1 MDIREMLRRLR
12 QGQSNRAIA
21 KDLGIDRKTVSRYR
35 DWAIEQGLLA
45 GQLPPLSDL
54 HQLLRETLNS
64 PPPPQNTSTVEPYRE
79 TVIKMRKQGV
89 EIAAVHERLK
99 ERGYTGSYA
108 SVYRFVSHL
117 EPPTPDV
124 TVRVETRPGEEAQVD
139 FGYAGKMID
148 PETGK
153 LRRTWVFVMTLSW
166 SRHQYVE
173 FVFDQKSATWLRLHR
188 NAFAFFQGVP
198 ERIVPDNLKTAI
210 VRGCWGDEPQAQ
222 QSYRECA
229 EHYDFLIAPCR
240 PRTPEHKGKVERG
253 VRYAKRN
260 FLGGREATTIVQAN
274 RDVRRWVNT
283 TAGRRIHGTT
293 KEKPLERFKT
303 ERTALKPLPNSPY
316 DMAVWKQVK
325 LHRDCHLIFDQ
336 VYYSAPFRLVGQQLW
351 VRGGSREVQIYTSD
365 YQVVATHTRA
375 QRPGR
380 RVTNLDHLPHHK
392 VAGLLLTRES
402 CRQQA
407 AEIGPSTQEVVARLL
422 DHRPEDRLR
431 TAGRLL
437 RLADRFGQER
447 VEAACSRAL
456 RFDDPAYMTVKHILE
471 QGLDIEELPEAT
483 KPLPPAM
490 TFVRTAEE
498 LVGHLMGGVSWR

>member
-1 MDIREMLRRLR
+1 MPGKRKGTMDIREMVRRLR

-79 TVIKMRKQGV
+79 MVITLRKKGV

-153 LRRTWVFVMTLSW
+153 LRKTWVFVMTLSW

-173 FVFDQKSATWLRLHR
+173 FVFDQKAETWLRLHR

-229 EHYDFLIAPCR
+229 EHYGFLIAPCR

-253 VRYAKRN
+253 VRYVKRN
-260 FLGGREATTIVQAN
+260 FLGGREPTTIVQAN

-283 TAGRRIHGTT
+283 TAGQRIHGTT
-293 KEKPLERFKT
+293 KEKPLERFET

-316 DMAVWKQVK
+316 DMAVWKRVK
-325 LHRDCHLIFDQ
+325 LHRDCHLTFDQ
-336 VYYSAPFRLVGQQLW
+336 VSVDQDF
-351 VRGGSREVQIYTSD
+351 
-365 YQVVATHTRA
+365 
-375 QRPGR
+375 
-380 RVTNLDHLPHHK
+380 
-392 VAGLLLTRES
+392 
-402 CRQQA
+402 
-407 AEIGPSTQEVVARLL
+407 
-422 DHRPEDRLR
+422 
-431 TAGRLL
+431 
-437 RLADRFGQER
+437 
-447 VEAACSRAL
+447 CS
-456 RFDDPAYMTVKHILE
+456 
-471 QGLDIEELPEAT
+471 
-483 KPLPPAM
+483 
-490 TFVRTAEE
+490 
-498 LVGHLMGGVSWR
+498 